1 MNLMIERAF
10 IVALLLSI
18 SGFVFCAIFLPFEK
32 IAYKWTSAR
41 TMVYINTI
49 ALFSF
54 VTPLYFVVSLR
65 DGSEK
70 TFIQSDLLIHQDI
83 SRYDGFI
90 YNVREQIHREY
101 LGTIWLIGVIG
112 FFVYY
117 VWKYASLLYAVKKSM
132 FYVQDD
138 LWHETF
144 CKIKDSNQVSNV
156 SLIGC
161 CNIST
166 PCTIGIRKRYI
177 VIPAYMIAFFDEEEI
192 GFILEHEFY
201 HVKHRDLL
209 RKLLVLFLNCLN
221 WFNPLYYLLMK
232 NLSEWTEAA
241 CDEDVT
247 KKYTKGQKRKY
258 CELIIKVLELEQ
270 ARSKGTFFSIGFVG
284 LEIKNYK
291 WRMIKIMKKCSMNS
305 RLGKVT
311 VATIAMVAMFCG
323 NASAKELDVPVNMLF
338 SKNVE
343 FVKAGELEEVA
354 ADDIQMEG
362 EFESH
367 THINKDS
374 LVEFELCNT
383 KVKVEKGRLIYDDSS
398 SEAEYFLLNGRYY
411 FKLADIEKA
420 TNKAWGSIIVSHQVV
435 GMAINNGYVFEKF
448 PRIDITWNDSEKIIN
463 VNIIQEDIQ
472 KIGSNF
478 LKKTTERDGYEGESY
493 NFDADFI
500 CIQQGSDYIY
510 ITNEADINLVLDELS
525 DLLNQGEI
533 VESPGKNVLRPTANF
548 MYRIVWVTNEE
559 IKDFAIYKDDRVYQ
573 HMSDTEGN
581 DIAVSKTELDVFL
594 KIVDKLFENAGDTY
608 HQDSYDT

>member
-1 MNLMIERAF
+1 MKKILYF
-10 IVALLLSI
+10 LCIV
-18 SGFVFCAIFLPFEK
+18 
-32 IAYKWTSAR
+32 
-41 TMVYINTI
+41 
-49 ALFSF
+49 LFSTTVYAASDTSNATLNNAQVRF
-54 VTPLYFVVSLR
+54 NNGEIQTIQCYNINGYNLVRIRDIMNHLDMAVYAIQNDNKGVVVDPYDIPTSNEPL
-65 DGSEK
+65 
-70 TFIQSDLLIHQDI
+70 
-83 SRYDGFI
+83 
-90 YNVREQIHREY
+90 
-101 LGTIWLIGVIG
+101 
-112 FFVYY
+112 
-117 VWKYASLLYAVKKSM
+117 
-132 FYVQDD
+132 
-138 LWHETF
+138 
-144 CKIKDSNQVSNV
+144 
-156 SLIGC
+156 
-161 CNIST
+161 
-166 PCTIGIRKRYI
+166 
-177 VIPAYMIAFFDEEEI
+177 
-192 GFILEHEFY
+192 
-201 HVKHRDLL
+201 
-209 RKLLVLFLNCLN
+209 
-221 WFNPLYYLLMK
+221 
-232 NLSEWTEAA
+232 
-241 CDEDVT
+241 
-247 KKYTKGQKRKY
+247 
-258 CELIIKVLELEQ
+258 
-270 ARSKGTFFSIGFVG
+270 
-284 LEIKNYK
+284 
-291 WRMIKIMKKCSMNS
+291 
-305 RLGKVT
+305 
-311 VATIAMVAMFCG
+311 
-323 NASAKELDVPVNMLF
+323 KELTQQT
-338 SKNVE
+338 
-343 FVKAGELEEVA
+343 A
-354 ADDIQMEG
+354 
-362 EFESH
+362 
-367 THINKDS
+367 
-374 LVEFELCNT
+374 

>member
-41 TMVYINTI
+41 TMVYVNTI

-70 TFIQSDLLIHQDI
+70 AFIQSDLLIHQDI

-90 YNVREQIHREY
+90 YNVREQIHMEY

-232 NLSEWTEAA
+232 NLSEWTESA

-343 FVKAGELEEVA
+343 FVKAGELEEVV
-354 ADDIQMEG
+354 ADDIQTEG
-362 EFESH
+362 NFEGH

-383 KVKVEKGRLIYDDSS
+383 DDTTYEIIYQGEVADMPEQVQAQVEPRH
-398 SEAEYFLLNGRYY
+398 AH
-411 FKLADIEKA
+411 KL
-420 TNKAWGSIIVSHQVV
+420 V
-435 GMAINNGYVFEKF
+435 
-448 PRIDITWNDSEKIIN
+448 DITLKEHKKKSN
-463 VNIIQEDIQ
+463 
-472 KIGSNF
+472 GSCV
-478 LKKTTERDGYEGESY
+478 TTYYEGQKCSTCGTIWKGDVIRTVT
-493 NFDADFI
+493 DAK
-500 CIQQGSDYIY
+500 C
-510 ITNEADINLVLDELS
+510 T
-525 DLLNQGEI
+525 
-533 VESPGKNVLRPTANF
+533 
-548 MYRIVWVTNEE
+548 
-559 IKDFAIYKDDRVYQ
+559 
-573 HMSDTEGN
+573 H
-581 DIAVSKTELDVFL
+581 
-594 KIVDKLFENAGDTY
+594 
-608 HQDSYDT
+608 

>member
-1 MNLMIERAF
+1 MKKILYF
-10 IVALLLSI
+10 LCIV
-18 SGFVFCAIFLPFEK
+18 
-32 IAYKWTSAR
+32 
-41 TMVYINTI
+41 
-49 ALFSF
+49 LFSTTVYAASDTSNATLNNAQVRFNNGEIQTIQCYNINGYNF
-54 VTPLYFVVSLR
+54 VRIRDIMNHLDMAVYAIQNDNKGVVVDPYDIPTSNEPL
-65 DGSEK
+65 
-70 TFIQSDLLIHQDI
+70 
-83 SRYDGFI
+83 
-90 YNVREQIHREY
+90 
-101 LGTIWLIGVIG
+101 
-112 FFVYY
+112 
-117 VWKYASLLYAVKKSM
+117 
-132 FYVQDD
+132 
-138 LWHETF
+138 
-144 CKIKDSNQVSNV
+144 
-156 SLIGC
+156 
-161 CNIST
+161 
-166 PCTIGIRKRYI
+166 
-177 VIPAYMIAFFDEEEI
+177 
-192 GFILEHEFY
+192 
-201 HVKHRDLL
+201 
-209 RKLLVLFLNCLN
+209 
-221 WFNPLYYLLMK
+221 
-232 NLSEWTEAA
+232 
-241 CDEDVT
+241 
-247 KKYTKGQKRKY
+247 
-258 CELIIKVLELEQ
+258 
-270 ARSKGTFFSIGFVG
+270 
-284 LEIKNYK
+284 
-291 WRMIKIMKKCSMNS
+291 
-305 RLGKVT
+305 
-311 VATIAMVAMFCG
+311 
-323 NASAKELDVPVNMLF
+323 KELTQQT
-338 SKNVE
+338 
-343 FVKAGELEEVA
+343 A
-354 ADDIQMEG
+354 
-362 EFESH
+362 
-367 THINKDS
+367 
-374 LVEFELCNT
+374 

-478 LKKTTERDGYEGESY
+478 LKKTTERDDYEGESY

>member
-1 MNLMIERAF
+1 MNHLDMA
-10 IVALLLSI
+10 VY
-18 SGFVFCAIFLPFEK
+18 AIQNDNKGVVVDPYD
-32 IAYKWTSAR
+32 IPTS
-41 TMVYINTI
+41 NE
-49 ALFSF
+49 
-54 VTPLYFVVSLR
+54 PL
-65 DGSEK
+65 
-70 TFIQSDLLIHQDI
+70 
-83 SRYDGFI
+83 
-90 YNVREQIHREY
+90 
-101 LGTIWLIGVIG
+101 
-112 FFVYY
+112 
-117 VWKYASLLYAVKKSM
+117 
-132 FYVQDD
+132 
-138 LWHETF
+138 
-144 CKIKDSNQVSNV
+144 
-156 SLIGC
+156 
-161 CNIST
+161 
-166 PCTIGIRKRYI
+166 
-177 VIPAYMIAFFDEEEI
+177 
-192 GFILEHEFY
+192 
-201 HVKHRDLL
+201 
-209 RKLLVLFLNCLN
+209 
-221 WFNPLYYLLMK
+221 
-232 NLSEWTEAA
+232 
-241 CDEDVT
+241 
-247 KKYTKGQKRKY
+247 
-258 CELIIKVLELEQ
+258 
-270 ARSKGTFFSIGFVG
+270 
-284 LEIKNYK
+284 
-291 WRMIKIMKKCSMNS
+291 
-305 RLGKVT
+305 
-311 VATIAMVAMFCG
+311 
-323 NASAKELDVPVNMLF
+323 KELTQQT
-338 SKNVE
+338 
-343 FVKAGELEEVA
+343 A
-354 ADDIQMEG
+354 
-362 EFESH
+362 
-367 THINKDS
+367 
-374 LVEFELCNT
+374 

-472 KIGSNF
+472 KIGNNF

>member
-1 MNLMIERAF
+1 MKKILYF
-10 IVALLLSI
+10 LCIV
-18 SGFVFCAIFLPFEK
+18 
-32 IAYKWTSAR
+32 
-41 TMVYINTI
+41 
-49 ALFSF
+49 LFSTTVYAASDTSNATLNNAQVRFNNGEIQTIQCYNINGYNF
-54 VTPLYFVVSLR
+54 VRIRDIMNHLDMAVYAIQNDNKGVVVDPYDIPTSNEPL
-65 DGSEK
+65 
-70 TFIQSDLLIHQDI
+70 
-83 SRYDGFI
+83 
-90 YNVREQIHREY
+90 
-101 LGTIWLIGVIG
+101 
-112 FFVYY
+112 
-117 VWKYASLLYAVKKSM
+117 
-132 FYVQDD
+132 
-138 LWHETF
+138 
-144 CKIKDSNQVSNV
+144 
-156 SLIGC
+156 
-161 CNIST
+161 
-166 PCTIGIRKRYI
+166 
-177 VIPAYMIAFFDEEEI
+177 
-192 GFILEHEFY
+192 
-201 HVKHRDLL
+201 
-209 RKLLVLFLNCLN
+209 
-221 WFNPLYYLLMK
+221 
-232 NLSEWTEAA
+232 
-241 CDEDVT
+241 
-247 KKYTKGQKRKY
+247 
-258 CELIIKVLELEQ
+258 
-270 ARSKGTFFSIGFVG
+270 
-284 LEIKNYK
+284 
-291 WRMIKIMKKCSMNS
+291 
-305 RLGKVT
+305 
-311 VATIAMVAMFCG
+311 
-323 NASAKELDVPVNMLF
+323 KELTQQT
-338 SKNVE
+338 
-343 FVKAGELEEVA
+343 A
-354 ADDIQMEG
+354 
-362 EFESH
+362 
-367 THINKDS
+367 
-374 LVEFELCNT
+374 

-478 LKKTTERDGYEGESY
+478 LKKTTERDGYESESY